1 MRSQRE
7 DPDTCSWV
15 PVCCDIYLNV
25 VRLISQSNTT
35 YESVLGDQIRKHV
48 PLSTIT
54 HQVRVAEKM
63 RHESAVQRFTSGG
76 NHAFQEKVGS
86 FQFVP
91 EEHVRLT
98 QLEGLRQIVLSHHLH
113 SDHVETSKD
122 PTSSRTLLCRRLTL
136 NTDLIRVV
144 RVIVRC
150 HHRTIERGLGETV
163 LYRCTLFN
171 NFRDN
176 CLSVIL

>member
-1 MRSQRE
+1 
-7 DPDTCSWV
+7 
-15 PVCCDIYLNV
+15 
-25 VRLISQSNTT
+25 
-35 YESVLGDQIRKHV
+35 
-48 PLSTIT
+48 
-54 HQVRVAEKM
+54 M
-63 RHESAVQRFTSGG
+63 RHESAVQRFTSGL

-150 HHRTIERGLGETV
+150 HHRTIEGCLGETV
-163 LYRCTLFN
+163 LLFDICGRVSSFSREREERVKMDVKDFKTL
-171 NFRDN
+171 
-176 CLSVIL
+176 